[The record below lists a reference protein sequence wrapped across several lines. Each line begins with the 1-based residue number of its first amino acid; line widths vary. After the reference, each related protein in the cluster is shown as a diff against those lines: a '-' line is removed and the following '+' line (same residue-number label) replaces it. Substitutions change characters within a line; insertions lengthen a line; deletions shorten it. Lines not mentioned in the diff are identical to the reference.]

1 MLPAVPTPRT
11 LRFGLF
17 ELDLRSGELWKQGR
31 KVRLEG
37 QPVQILICLLE
48 RSGELVTREELRGK
62 LWPADTYVNFE
73 HGLNA
78 AVKRLRRAL
87 NDSAENPRFVE
98 TLPRRGYRFLAP
110 VESVKPEEGMLAIAE
125 ITPDSPVST
134 PEEPPHIDDGHT
146 LEPAHWLPAHKKS
159 VFAVVLVLAILMAWK
174 LRPRDSQSPVIRSL
188 AVLPL
193 ENLSGDPSQDYFSDG
208 MTDELITELGQIS
221 GLRVISRTSVMT
233 YKGAR
238 KPLPQ
243 IARELNVDTV
253 VEGTVMRSGNQV
265 RITAQLIEAPAD
277 KHLWAQS
284 YEGDVRQILT
294 LQRQVA
300 RAIAEEIHIELTSHE
315 RDVLKSVKTVKPDAY
330 EAYLKGRYFWN
341 KRTADGMKKAI
352 DYFNQA
358 IEKDPSYAQAYAGL
372 TDSYALAGDWKYGVL
387 APKEAYP
394 KAKAAAIR
402 AIELDNTLG
411 EAHISLAFCL
421 DGFDWDF
428 ASAGKEFTRGI
439 ELSPGYPTGYEW
451 YGWHL
456 ASLGRNDE
464 AVAEVR
470 KAASLDPL
478 SLIISSDLAEELL
491 IAHRYDEATE
501 QARKT
506 INMDSFFAPAHY
518 VLGQLLLQKHM
529 YKEAI
534 AELQR
539 AVELSEGST
548 AFTANLAHAYAVS
561 GRRNEAVKILN
572 DLKNRPQNAFSNA
585 PEIALVYV
593 GLDQKDQAMSWLEKA
608 FEERFSP
615 WVLMRPAFDPLRSDP
630 RFQNLLHRIGLN
642 R

>member
-31 KVRLEG
+31 KIRLEG

-48 RSGELVTREELRGK
+48 RSGELVTRDELRER
-62 LWPADTYVNFE
+62 LWPVDTYVNFE

-87 NDSAENPRFVE
+87 NDSADNPRFVE

-110 VESVKPEEGMLAIAE
+110 VESVKADEDIPVVSEVPPEK
-125 ITPDSPVST
+125 PVSAT
-134 PEEPPHIDDGHT
+134 EEPPHLEDDRT
-146 LEPAHWLPAHKKS
+146 LEPVHWLLAHKKS
-159 VFAVVLVLAILMAWK
+159 VFALLLVLAILMAWM
-174 LRPRDSQSPVIRSL
+174 LRPKNSQSPAIRSL

-221 GLRVISRTSVMT
+221 GLRVISRTSIMT

-253 VEGTVMRSGNQV
+253 VEGTVLRSGNQV
-265 RITAQLIEAPAD
+265 RIIAQLIEAPAD

-284 YEGDVRQILT
+284 YEGDVRQTLT

-315 RDVLKSVKTVKPDAY
+315 RDVLKSVKTVNPDAY

-358 IEKDPSYAQAYAGL
+358 IEKDPNYAQAYAGL

-421 DGFDWDF
+421 DGFDWNF
-428 ASAGKEFTRGI
+428 ASAGKEFMRGI
-439 ELSPGYPTGYEW
+439 ELSPGYATGYEW

-464 AVAEVR
+464 AVAEVK

-491 IAHRYDEATE
+491 IAHRYNEATE

-518 VLGQLLLQKHM
+518 VLGQALVQKHM

-548 AFTANLAHAYAVS
+548 AFTANLAYAYAVS
-561 GRRNEAVKILN
+561 GSRNEAVKILN
-572 DLKNRPQNAFSNA
+572 DLKNRPQNGFSNA

-608 FEERFSP
+608 FEESFSP